1 MDPDNPT
8 RIGESC
14 NALTPYAL
22 DIYPLVICSIAI
34 EHGPFIVDLPSK
46 NDDFP

>member
-1 MDPDNPT
+1 MDHDNPT

-22 DIYPLVICSIAI
+22 DIYPLVMCSIAI
-34 EHGPFIVDLPSK
+34 ENGPFIVDLPSK